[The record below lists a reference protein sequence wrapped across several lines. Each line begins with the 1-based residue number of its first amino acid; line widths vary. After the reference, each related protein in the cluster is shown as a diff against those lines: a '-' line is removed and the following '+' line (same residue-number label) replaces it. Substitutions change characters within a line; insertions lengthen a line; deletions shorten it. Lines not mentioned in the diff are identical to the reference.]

1 MTEER
6 AEKRAAIR
14 VENLIKT
21 FKDVRAVD
29 GISFEAKEGELF
41 AFLGENGAGKST
53 SISVICGLLKK
64 DGGKVT
70 VDGRDI
76 DEDDT
81 IKSEIG
87 VVFQSSVLDK
97 ALSARENLTY
107 RAALYG
113 IVGEACKNRIKE
125 LNELL
130 DFGEFIDRP
139 LAKLSGGQK
148 RKIDIARALLN
159 RPKILILDEPTTG
172 LDPQT
177 RKTVWSVVE
186 KLQREEKMTVFLT
199 THYMEEAA
207 KADYVVILD
216 HGKVAAEGTPRQLK
230 NAYTGDFIVVYGAK
244 RKAFEA
250 AFGDTNAD
258 KIREIPDGLKI
269 AVKDTA
275 EAAKMIAAH
284 PELFQDF
291 EVQKGNMDDVF
302 LAVTGKTLKDNEDT
316 TAAKNGGKK

>member
-29 GISFEAKEGELF
+29 GISFETKEGELF

-81 IKSEIG
+81 IKNEIG

-113 IVGEACKNRIKE
+113 IVGEACKNRITE
-125 LNELL
+125 LNALL

-244 RKAFEA
+244 REAFEA

-269 AVKDTA
+269 EVKDTA

-284 PELFQDF
+284 SELFQDF

-302 LAVTGKTLKDNEDT
+302 LAVTGKTLKGNEDT
-316 TAAKNGGKK
+316 AAAKNGGKK

>member
-29 GISFEAKEGELF
+29 GISFETKEGELF

-97 ALSARENLTY
+97 PLSARENLTY

-244 RKAFEA
+244 REAFEA

-258 KIREIPDGLKI
+258 KIRKIPDGLKI
-269 AVKDTA
+269 EVKDTA

-302 LAVTGKTLKDNEDT
+302 LAVTGKTLKGNEDT

>member
-97 ALSARENLTY
+97 ALSARDNLTY

-113 IVGEACKNRIKE
+113 VVGEACKNRIKE
-125 LNELL
+125 LNALL

-244 RKAFEA
+244 REAFEA

-302 LAVTGKTLKDNEDT
+302 LAVTGKTLKGNEDT
-316 TAAKNGGKK
+316 TAAKDGGKK

>member
-107 RAALYG
+107 SAALYG

-125 LNELL
+125 LNALL

-186 KLQREEKMTVFLT
+186 KLQSEEKMTVFLT

-244 RKAFEA
+244 REAFEA

-302 LAVTGKTLKDNEDT
+302 LAVTGKTLKGNEDT

>member
-64 DGGKVT
+64 DGGKVY
-70 VDGRDI
+70 VAGRDI

-81 IKSEIG
+81 VKSEIG

-216 HGKVAAEGTPRQLK
+216 HGKVAAEGTSRQLK

-244 RKAFEA
+244 REAFET

-302 LAVTGKTLKDNEDT
+302 LAVTGKTLKGNEDT

>member
-125 LNELL
+125 LNALL

-244 RKAFEA
+244 REAFES

-284 PELFQDF
+284 SELFQDF